1 MKIVISNQA
10 LKWFQGEI
18 GMKKG
23 DKVKFYTQFYGSS
36 SVQQSY
42 SLAFSKDDPINITTS
57 TELEGILFYVEET
70 DLWYFDGHD
79 LHVEY
84 NEQDDELEF
93 KYIKP

>member
-1 MKIVISNQA
+1 MKIVINNQA

-18 GMKKG
+18 GVKKG

-36 SVQQSY
+36 PVQQSY